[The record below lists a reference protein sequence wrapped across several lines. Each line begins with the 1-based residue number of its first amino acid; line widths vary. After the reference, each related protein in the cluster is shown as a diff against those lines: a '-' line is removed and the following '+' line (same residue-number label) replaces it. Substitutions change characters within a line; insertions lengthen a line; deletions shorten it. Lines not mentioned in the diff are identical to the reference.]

1 MSMVARRP
9 KRIGMSLHARDRAA
23 ALQFITRSWTP
34 ADFAG
39 IVSRDRWVDAPHLD
53 LINEALMRIAR
64 GDLLRLMVNLPPR
77 HGKSELISRYFPAWY
92 LGTFPDRRVILCSY
106 EADFA
111 AQWGRRARDVLE
123 EFGLLFRDRVR
134 VDQTSSAADRWDFK
148 GHQGG
153 MITAGVRGP
162 ITGKGADVLI
172 IDDPVKNAEEAASP
186 TYREAAWEWY
196 KSTAYTRLEPGGAII
211 LIQTRWHEEDLSG
224 KLLEEMHQEGG
235 EQWEIINLPALA
247 EAGDPLGRQ
256 PGEALWPVRFP
267 QEVLE
272 RKKIAVGSYFW
283 AALYQGKPAPP
294 GGNLFKREWFRIVDD
309 YPRGLLAERRWDLAA
324 SSGKGDWTTGL
335 QLGIQDGIAYVI
347 DVRRDRLSPAGG
359 EALVRQTAIMDLQQG
374 LGMRIRME
382 QEPGASGKYTID
394 HFRKRVLMGF
404 DFAGHPSTGSKVERA
419 RPVRAA
425 AEAGNVLLL
434 RGPWNRVFLDEVAAF
449 PNGAH
454 DDIVD
459 TLSGAFYDLT
469 LGEEGTIEGTIVYD
483 SDYRISPI

>member
-134 VDQTSSAADRWDFK
+134 VDQTSSAADRWDLK

-359 EALVRQTAIMDLQQG
+359 EALVRQTAILDLQRG

-394 HFRKRVLMGF
+394 HFRKKVLMGF

-434 RGPWNRVFLDEVAAF
+434 RGSWNRVFLDEVAAF

-469 LGEEGTIEGTIVYD
+469 LGQEGPMEGVIVYD
-483 SDYRISPI
+483 SDYQISPI

>member
-134 VDQTSSAADRWDFK
+134 VDQTSSAADRWDLK